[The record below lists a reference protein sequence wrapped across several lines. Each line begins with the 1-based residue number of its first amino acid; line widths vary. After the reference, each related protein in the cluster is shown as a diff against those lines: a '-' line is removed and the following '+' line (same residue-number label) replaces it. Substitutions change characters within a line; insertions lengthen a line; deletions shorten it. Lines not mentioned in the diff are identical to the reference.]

1 MVMTIRTV
9 IVDDEAICLD
19 RLRDFCQQEHDVDLL
34 AECRNGDDAV
44 EKIKALKPDL
54 VFLDIH
60 MPRLGGFDVIA
71 RVGQEN
77 MPQVIFTT
85 AYATYALDAF
95 DVDAADYLLK
105 PFDSQRFRQALQKI
119 RNRLNARD
127 STSIRTEMAGEIRNV
142 LREIQSNEVRP
153 DRIVAEKGG
162 RLVVLNVNDIDYV
175 EAQRNYVSLHVDT
188 NTYLLRS
195 SMKRIEQLLDA
206 RRFIRIH
213 RSVIVN
219 SERITELERWFH
231 GEYQVVLDSGR
242 RFTSGRSYRKKLLGY
257 IHNQRNDMLTPV

>member
-1 MVMTIRTV
+1 MTIRTM
-9 IVDDEAICLD
+9 IVDDEAICRD
-19 RLRDFCQQEHDVDLL
+19 RLRDFCQQEQDVDLL

-60 MPRLGGFDVIA
+60 MPRLGGFEVIT
-71 RVGQEN
+71 RVGEDN

-95 DVDAADYLLK
+95 EIDAADYLLK
-105 PFDSQRFRQALQKI
+105 PFDGHRFRQALQKI
-119 RNRLNARD
+119 RNRLTVRD
-127 STSIRTEMAGEIRNV
+127 STSIRAEMAGEIRNV
-142 LREIQSNEVRP
+142 LREIQSNEGRP

-162 RLVVLNVNDIDYV
+162 RLVVLNIDDIDYV
-175 EAQRNYVSLHVDT
+175 EAQRNYVSLHVNSDS
-188 NTYLLRS
+188 YLLRC
-195 SMKRIEQLLDA
+195 SMKRIERLLNP
-206 RRFIRIH
+206 RRFLRIH

-219 SERITELERWFH
+219 TERIMELERWFH

-257 IHNQRNDMLTPV
+257 IHNKRDDMLTTA